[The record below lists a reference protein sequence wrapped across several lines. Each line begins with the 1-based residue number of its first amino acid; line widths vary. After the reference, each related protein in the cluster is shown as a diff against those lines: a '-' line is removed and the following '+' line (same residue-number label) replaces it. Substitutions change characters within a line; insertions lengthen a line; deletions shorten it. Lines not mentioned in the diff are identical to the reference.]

1 MPRDIRDVSIVLARV
16 TGASDVY
23 LSAVGTWRLIWYDN
37 IKMEFLEVGWGGWD
51 WIDLA
56 QDTDR

>member
-1 MPRDIRDVSIVLARV
+1 MPRDIRDVSIIQARD

-23 LSAVGTWRLIWYDN
+23 LSAVGSWRRICYDN
-37 IKMEFLEVGWGGWD
+37 IKMDFLEVGWGGRD

-56 QDTDR
+56 QDRDR